1 MHGDTVEWF
10 FPTSLFS
17 VWRLSLRRKD
27 RYVSLS
33 VSVKKGEYGQNAR
46 NFSLPVTFCG
56 EVILAS
62 LVYSCFNTISEKLFF
77 RSVMGKDCPYRQAD
91 ICDKI
96 LGILKEVRV
105 ERHATVGSSIVK
117 KVRQSDDDL

>member
-1 MHGDTVEWF
+1 
-10 FPTSLFS
+10 
-17 VWRLSLRRKD
+17 
-27 RYVSLS
+27 
-33 VSVKKGEYGQNAR
+33 
-46 NFSLPVTFCG
+46 
-56 EVILAS
+56 
-62 LVYSCFNTISEKLFF
+62 
-77 RSVMGKDCPYRQAD
+77 MGKDCPYRQAD

>member
-1 MHGDTVEWF
+1 ME
-10 FPTSLFS
+10 
-17 VWRLSLRRKD
+17 RLSWHLWCIA
-27 RYVSLS
+27 VL
-33 VSVKKGEYGQNAR
+33 
-46 NFSLPVTFCG
+46 
-56 EVILAS
+56 
-62 LVYSCFNTISEKLFF
+62 NTIPEKLFF

-96 LGILKEVRV
+96 LAIRKEVRV